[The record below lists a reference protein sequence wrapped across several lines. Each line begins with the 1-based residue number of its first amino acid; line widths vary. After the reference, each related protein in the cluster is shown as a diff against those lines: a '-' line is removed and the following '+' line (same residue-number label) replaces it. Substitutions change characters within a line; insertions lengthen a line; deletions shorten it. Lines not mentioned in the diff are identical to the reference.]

1 MKKFIFLSL
10 FLLVL
15 SACEMQGTDRSDV
28 YEAPPEEPIPLE
40 ETPEITLLSGGTE
53 IAVITGSSCY
63 GTMCIDK
70 IAPWELLDEAG
81 ETYTS
86 IENRTLMLKSDTE
99 IDSAAFDLMDENGE
113 GLSCEIESTA
123 VDSKTYELTLCED
136 NLGDTLLHMGLS
148 FEKGSV
154 EYYTALSL

>member
-10 FLLVL
+10 FLLAL
-15 SACEMQGTDRSDV
+15 SACEMPSEQ
-28 YEAPPEEPIPLE
+28 
-40 ETPEITLLSGGTE
+40 TPEPDDEMPVQEDTPTVTLSSDGTE

-63 GTMCIDK
+63 GSTCIDK

-86 IENRTLMLKSDTE
+86 IENRTLTLKSDTE
-99 IDSAAFDLMDENGE
+99 IDSAVFDLMDENGE
-113 GLSCEIESTA
+113 GLRCDMESSM
-123 VDSKTYELTLCED
+123 VDSKTYEITLCED
-136 NLGDTLLHMGLS
+136 ELGDTLLHMGLS

-154 EYYTALSL
+154 EYYSALSL